1 MGPEHLSVFKVN
13 LISQVAMIEK
23 GRAEGICDPG
33 DGWCWALS
41 APRSVT
47 SSGGSV
53 ISFLTSLKLFCPSMV
68 VTCF

>member
-13 LISQVAMIEK
+13 LISQVAMIKK
-23 GRAEGICDPG
+23 GRAEGIWDPG
-33 DGWCWALS
+33 GGWCRALC

-53 ISFLTSLKLFCPSMV
+53 ISLLTSLKLFCPSMA